1 MVQFTM
7 DTIHHHT
14 GRSSSKKSFNEFG
27 SLRVN
32 ADSLTPYSDATQ
44 CKKQSAHVK
53 RPMNAFMVWS
63 QIERRRICEEQPEMH
78 NAEISKRL
86 GKMWR
91 MLSDTERKPYVDEAE
106 RLRVLH
112 IQQYPDYKYRPR
124 KKSRLTA
131 KVEKARAADTAI
143 VLTNTKHNR
152 KSAKQVRSVGEV
164 KRHML
169 QVAPNQSS
177 SSLRLKL
184 QKVPNKKQSVTSKP
198 FTTTLKSL
206 QKVPKTSPIP
216 KLADDDHL
224 SFYINTEPAYIKIEP
239 VDEMETKT
247 VRPAATASTPVVIK
261 TEPVSESEDFP
272 SSASSSSGSFTSSSY
287 SSEDLPDISH
297 LTTELLD
304 AYPSWP
310 GELESAALT
319 NLNLFPNDT
328 YNDNL
333 LDMFSTEYTTPEVTS
348 ILGCSDF
355 VNDWLDNKSLANFM
369 AC

>member
-7 DTIHHHT
+7 NTLT
-14 GRSSSKKSFNEFG
+14 GRISHSSKKFSQFG

-44 CKKQSAHVK
+44 CKKQSSHVK

-63 QIERRRICEEQPEMH
+63 QIERRRICEELPEMH

-124 KKSRLTA
+124 KKA
-131 KVEKARAADTAI
+131 KLPTKLEKAKHSDTSI
-143 VLTNTKHNR
+143 VLTNSKHR
-152 KSAKQVRSVGEV
+152 AHKSAKQIRTVGEV
-164 KRHML
+164 KRHLMHI
-169 QVAPNQSS
+169 ATPQSS
-177 SSLRLKL
+177 LNRLKTT
-184 QKVPNKKQSVTSKP
+184 QKMGKKLRDAKHTP
-198 FTTTLKSL
+198 TPYTTTLKTL
-206 QKVPKTSPIP
+206 QKVPKTTTTTVP
-216 KLADDDHL
+216 KVESIDHRSL
-224 SFYINTEPAYIKIEP
+224 YIKTEP
-239 VDEMETKT
+239 EMEPPAET
-247 VRPAATASTPVVIK
+247 VQQPAICVASAVTPVVIK

-287 SSEDLPDISH
+287 SEELPDISQ

-310 GELESAALT
+310 GELESAAIT
-319 NLNLFPNDT
+319 NLFPNDN
-328 YNDNL
+328 YNDTL

-355 VNDWLDNKSLANFM
+355 VNDWLDNKSLTNFM

>member
-7 DTIHHHT
+7 DTLT
-14 GRSSSKKSFNEFG
+14 GRISHSSKKFSQFG

-44 CKKQSAHVK
+44 CKKQSSHVK

-91 MLSDTERKPYVDEAE
+91 MLSDTERKPFVDEAE

-124 KKSRLTA
+124 KKGKLPA
-131 KVEKARAADTAI
+131 KLEKAKQTDTSI
-143 VLTNTKHNR
+143 VLTNSKHR
-152 KSAKQVRSVGEV
+152 AHKSAKQIRTVGEV
-164 KRHML
+164 KRHLMHITT
-169 QVAPNQSS
+169 PQSS
-177 SSLRLKL
+177 LNRLKTT
-184 QKVPNKKQSVTSKP
+184 QKMGKKLRDASAKHTTTP
-198 FTTTLKSL
+198 YTTTLKTL
-206 QKVPKTSPIP
+206 QKVPKMTTTVPKEEPI
-216 KLADDDHL
+216 DHRSL
-224 SFYINTEPAYIKIEP
+224 YIKTEPK
-239 VDEMETKT
+239 MEQPET
-247 VRPAATASTPVVIK
+247 VQPAISSAVTPVVIK

-287 SSEDLPDISH
+287 GEELPDISQ

-310 GELESAALT
+310 GELESAAIT
-319 NLNLFPNDT
+319 NLFPNDN
-328 YNDNL
+328 YNDTL

-355 VNDWLDNKSLANFM
+355 VNDWLDNKSLTNFM